1 MRRSMSVLPLVLCGL
16 LAQDITAAA
25 GNPSSLPSSSP
36 VPAGEQPF
44 NFRFDG
50 MTGNL
55 TYSDSVPSVKDFLG
69 YATGEHFT
77 RHSDT
82 VAYAKALANASDR
95 VLYTP
100 YGKTHQRR
108 ELGILTISSPRNL
121 ARLDSILERNRSL
134 ANPDELDSARM
145 LEIAGSNPA
154 VVWLSFNVHGNEASC
169 TEAAQEV
176 AYALAASTNPEVE
189 RMLESVVVV
198 IDPCLN
204 PDGRSRYINWYDQI
218 VGVSPDPNP
227 DAREHD
233 EPWPSGR
240 ANHYLFDLNR
250 DWVWGT
256 QPESRQRMAMYR
268 QYMPQ
273 VHIDY
278 HEQGMHSPYFLGA
291 GDTPY
296 NVNIPAE
303 SKDWFDRLGRAS
315 AAAFDRNGLPYATKE
330 RFDYLYPGYGKVT
343 PVYHGAISLLT
354 EQAGHGRA
362 GLTIDVEAANT
373 PGYNLSLQDRAR
385 NHFITAMSY
394 IEHTAQNRQAQ
405 IERFARYFRD
415 SNAGPSDTIAGFVF
429 DADNDPA
436 KLAKLWDLCSLH
448 GFEVHRLTRSVEVPG
463 ETVRTYYPP
472 FSTEEQTVS
481 LDADSWFIPT
491 AQPMGRYI
499 LTTLERETMVED
511 RDTYDITSWSYPVM
525 LGLDAMELTEP
536 IASDSLE
543 PVENYEPHAHLALA
557 DPADFASSYAFF
569 IPSDDHRFPQA
580 LALAAEHNLVAR
592 LTGDAI
598 TLESGETVPSGSLLV
613 MPSRNDADNTRDFAN
628 RAFGKG
634 FAIHTT
640 DSGYPA
646 SGPAV
651 GNNAN
656 RRFMPAKIV
665 LASGSPLSS
674 LSFGHTWH
682 MLDHVSPTDYTAVN
696 VDSLGSVDWED
707 VNVLVLPSGWLGSAI
722 SGSTLDALKSW
733 VRSGGTV
740 VALDRSAR
748 WASSELVGLDSDENV
763 DADTDADPLPWDTT
777 DQTKSADVHTLT
789 YAQREA
795 RGVDRRVPGALIAA
809 TIDTTHPLSAGL
821 DERVG
826 FHVFSGS
833 PLPVDSGGYVLA
845 RFGEFTPTDDVE
857 SQTFAPRIGGSISPS
872 NLQRLSG
879 QPAVTHHRIGR
890 GNVVCFASD
899 PTNRG
904 MNHAGMRVL
913 LNAIHLGPSMSGAQP
928 LGEDEDEHGEGLAGS
943 RDD

>member
-1 MRRSMSVLPLVLCGL
+1 MRRSLSVLPFLFCGL
-16 LAQDITAAA
+16 LAQDIAAAA

-82 VAYAKALANASDR
+82 VAYAKALAEASDR
-95 VLYTP
+95 VMYTR
-100 YGKTHQRR
+100 YGQTHQRR

-145 LEIAGSNPA
+145 LEIAGSNPSI
-154 VVWLSFNVHGNEASC
+154 VWLSFNVHGNEASC

-189 RMLESVVVV
+189 RMLENVVVV

-204 PDGRSRYINWYDQI
+204 PDGRSRYVNWYDQI
-218 VGVSPDPNP
+218 VGVTPDPHP
-227 DAREHD
+227 GAREHA

-256 QPESRQRMAMYR
+256 QPESRTRMGIYR

-278 HEQGMHSPYFLGA
+278 HEQGTHSPYFLGA

-296 NVNIPAE
+296 SSNIPQE
-303 SKDWFDRLGRAS
+303 SKDWFDRVGRAS
-315 AAAFDRNGLPYATKE
+315 AAAMDRNGLPYATKE

-362 GLTIDVEAANT
+362 GLTIDVAPANT
-373 PGYNLSLQDRAR
+373 PGYNLSLQDRTR

-394 IEHTAQNRQAQ
+394 VEHTAQNRQAQ
-405 IERFARYFRD
+405 IERFARFFRE
-415 SNAGPSDTIAGFVF
+415 SAAGSSDTIAGFVF

-436 KLAKLWDLCSLH
+436 KLSLLWDFCSIH
-448 GFEVHRLTRSVEVPG
+448 GIEIHRLTRGAEVPG
-463 ETVRTYYPP
+463 ENVRTYFPP
-472 FSTEEQTVS
+472 FGIEDESVS
-481 LDADSWFIPT
+481 VAQGSWFIPT
-491 AQPMGRYI
+491 AQPMGGFA
-499 LTTLERETMVED
+499 LTAFERDTFVED

-525 LGLDAMELTEP
+525 LGLDAMEVTQP
-536 IASDSLE
+536 IDGAALE
-543 PVENYEPHAHLALA
+543 RVESYDPYAYVALA
-557 DPADFASSYAFF
+557 DPADFAGSYAMM
-569 IPSDDHRFPQA
+569 IPSDDHRFPQV
-580 LALAAEHNLVAR
+580 LAIAAEHDLFAR
-592 LTGDAI
+592 LTGDEI
-598 TLESGETVPSGSLLV
+598 TIRDGETVPEGSLIV
-613 MPSRNDADNTRDFAN
+613 MPSRNDIENVRQFAN
-628 RAFGKG
+628 RAFSAG
-634 FAIHTT
+634 FPIHVT
-640 DSGYPA
+640 DSGYPLA
-646 SGPAV
+646 GPAI

-656 RRFMPAKIV
+656 RRFMPSKIV

-696 VDSLGSVDWED
+696 VDRLSGVDWED
-707 VNVLVLPSGWLGSAI
+707 VNVLVLPSGRLSSAI
-722 SGSTLDALKSW
+722 SGGTLEALQGW

-740 VALDRSAR
+740 VAVNQAAR
-748 WASSELVGLDSDENV
+748 WASSELVGLESDENV
-763 DADTDADPLPWDTT
+763 EADSEAEPPSWDTT
-777 DQTKSADVHTLT
+777 DQTESSDVHTLT
-789 YAQREA
+789 FAEREA
-795 RGVDRRVPGALIAA
+795 RGVDRRVPGALLAA
-809 TIDTTHPLSAGL
+809 HIDTTHPLAAGL
-821 DERVG
+821 PDKVG
-826 FHVFSGS
+826 FHMFSGS
-833 PLPVDSGGYVLA
+833 PLPVGSGGYVLA
-845 RFGEFTPTDDVE
+845 RFAEFTPTDDIE
-857 SQTFAPRIGGSISPS
+857 SQTLSPRIGGSISPS
-872 NLQRLSG
+872 NLMRLSG
-879 QPAVTHHRIGR
+879 QPAVTHHRVGR
-890 GNVVCFASD
+890 GNVICFASD

-913 LNAIHLGPSMSGAQP
+913 LNAIQLGPSMSGAQP
-928 LGEDEDEHGEGLAGS
+928 IGEDGENTGVEQG
-943 RDD
+943 D